1 MELQSNTSERGL
13 SMAIEFEIYYI
24 LFILV
29 IPFLIFSLIWTIF
42 GLLYPLVF
50 VWGIITSGK
59 NIDKMIEDVNR
70 RESATRKLRGKDP
83 LSTIDGGY
91 RNNVSDSGLV
101 YASGVFG
108 PCLLY
113 TSPSPRDR
121 QKSRMPS
128 SA

>member
-1 MELQSNTSERGL
+1 
-13 SMAIEFEIYYI
+13 MAIEFEIYYI

-70 RESATRKLRGKDP
+70 RESETRKLRGKDP
-83 LSTIDGGY
+83 LSTMVATEIMFLIQVLCMPV
-91 RNNVSDSGLV
+91 VSLDPAIGIS
-101 YASGVFG
+101 
-108 PCLLY
+108 
-113 TSPSPRDR
+113 
-121 QKSRMPS
+121 
-128 SA
+128 